1 MINKLTEAA
10 VLKFKNLSPE
20 EKEKRGILGRLYG
33 KVADFTNGTRNGRKY
48 SESLWENLLNSDLIK
63 ERFANGGIFG
73 QLCHPDYEEVDMEK
87 VACVMPEPPVKDKD
101 GQLVAYVDILD
112 TPCGRIA
119 YQLAKYGYK
128 LGISSRGTGDLITG
142 PNGEEEVD
150 PETYQLNAFDLVEI
164 PAVESARLSFVESL
178 DKKRY
183 NKTLR
188 QALTES
194 LNKETDD
201 NKKIVEEALDNLGIS
216 LKEGAVE
223 ELAMHEL
230 KDRVVDEI
238 VSIINDSGFDD
249 NLAFEISHRIP
260 QYNPDWC
267 SEDTSDFV
275 NERVETYK
283 RSLAKGETDVL
294 FWNAPRELTESSVQE
309 LDKYFNEWKEK
320 NPDLDLDRIVDDYFR
335 ETGIN
340 LAKIMYSEEEFDNF
354 IAWAKENG
362 FEIKSLAES
371 VDENG
376 KAVSDKQEEEEVVDD
391 KSDVELVA
399 EFQEALLKIKK
410 LEEDNLSLQEQLSVG
425 NAKEIKLNEELRRY
439 KGAIAELSDTVK
451 QLKPLKEE
459 VSKLNESLAEK
470 DKVIST
476 SNSRISSLVEAR
488 RKVQS
493 EIDSINESKEELLKK
508 NTSLTEELEKNT
520 KELAVVSKQLDST
533 KELVEKYRHSYK
545 SLKEN
550 YLEARAKSFGLRK
563 EDVLKKLDESY
574 KVRDIDKVCEELSQY
589 KANMAKLPFRLNEN
603 TKVSVKQSKNE
614 YIKDGALDLG
624 DDSVSDSLLQLANI
638 K

>member
-142 PNGEEEVD
+142 PDGEEEVD
-150 PETYQLNAFDLVEI
+150 PDTYQLNAFDLVEI

-194 LNKETDD
+194 LNKETDE
-201 NKKIVEEALDNLGIS
+201 NKKIVEEALDNLGINLDES
-216 LKEGAVE
+216 
-223 ELAMHEL
+223 AM
-230 KDRVVDEI
+230 
-238 VSIINDSGFDD
+238 
-249 NLAFEISHRIP
+249 
-260 QYNPDWC
+260 
-267 SEDTSDFV
+267 
-275 NERVETYK
+275 
-283 RSLAKGETDVL
+283 
-294 FWNAPRELTESSVQE
+294 QE
-309 LDKYFNEWKEK
+309 LDKYFTEWKAINK
-320 NPDLDLDRIVDDYFR
+320 DIDLQKLVDDFFN

-340 LAKIMYSEEEFDNF
+340 LSDIMYSEEDFNNF
-354 IAWAKENG
+354 MAWANEKG
-362 FEIKSLAES
+362 IKVRTLAENVNEDANS
-371 VDENG
+371 
-376 KAVSDKQEEEEVVDD
+376 VSDKEEEEVVDD

-399 EFQEALLKIKK
+399 EFQEALLKIKQ
-410 LEEDNLSLQEQLSVG
+410 LEKDNLSLQEQLSVG
-425 NAKEIKLNEELRRY
+425 NAKEIKLNEELNRY
-439 KGAIAELSDTVK
+439 KGAVTELSDTVK
-451 QLKPLKEE
+451 KLRPLKEE

-470 DKVIST
+470 DKIIST
-476 SNSRISSLVEAR
+476 NNSRISSLVEAR
-488 RKVQS
+488 RKAQVELTSVKELNENLQKS
-493 EIDSINESKEELLKK
+493 NDSLNEK
-508 NTSLTEELEKNT
+508 LEGST
-520 KELAVVSKQLDST
+520 KELEVISKQLDSS
-533 KELVEKYRHSYK
+533 KELVEKYRRSYK

-550 YLEARAKSFGLRK
+550 YLEAKAQSFGLRK

-589 KANMAKLPFRLNEN
+589 KSNMRKLPFRLTED
-603 TKVSVKQSKNE
+603 TKVTLKTSKNE
-614 YIKDGALDLG
+614 YIKDGIVNLD
-624 DDSVSDSLLQLANI
+624 DDSVTDSLLQLANM
-638 K
+638 

>member
-150 PETYQLNAFDLVEI
+150 PDTYQLNAFDLVEI

-188 QALTES
+188 QSLVES
-194 LNKETDD
+194 LEKANDD
-201 NKKIVEEALDNLGIS
+201 DRKLMEESLRDLGI
-216 LKEGAVE
+216 
-223 ELAMHEL
+223 
-230 KDRVVDEI
+230 
-238 VSIINDSGFDD
+238 
-249 NLAFEISHRIP
+249 NL
-260 QYNPDWC
+260 
-267 SEDTSDFV
+267 
-275 NERVETYK
+275 NE
-283 RSLAKGETDVL
+283 SA
-294 FWNAPRELTESSVQE
+294 AQE
-309 LDKYFNEWKEK
+309 LDKYYQEWKDK
-320 NPDLDLDRIVDDYFR
+320 NPGVDFESLIKEHGKLLSD
-335 ETGIN
+335 
-340 LAKIMYSEEEFDNF
+340 IMYSEEAYNEFVKWAEEEKGIHIKGLDEAFDPSGYTKVIKAIGDGIEDDDDLDELRNYLQNIIGYCRS
-354 IAWAKENG
+354 IADDYGILVEDVN
-362 FEIKSLAES
+362 SS
-371 VDENG
+371 
-376 KAVSDKQEEEEVVDD
+376 KADTDKKEEEVVDD

-399 EFQEALLKIKK
+399 EFQESLLKIKK
-410 LEEDNLSLQEQLSVG
+410 LEEDNLSLKEQLSVG
-425 NAKEIKLNEELRRY
+425 NAKEIKLSEELAKYR
-439 KGAIAELSDTVK
+439 GAITGLSDTVK
-451 QLKPLKEE
+451 NLKLLKEE
-459 VSKLNESLAEK
+459 VIKLKESLDSK
-470 DKVIST
+470 DKIISANT
-476 SNSRISSLVEAR
+476 SRINSLVET
-488 RKVQS
+488 RKKNQA
-493 EIDSINESKEELLKK
+493 ELDSIKELNENMVKDKA
-508 NTSLTEELEKNT
+508 SLNEELEKYT
-520 KELAVVSKQLDST
+520 KELDTVSKQLDST
-533 KELVEKYRHSYK
+533 KELVEKYRRSYK

-550 YLEARAKSFGLRK
+550 YLEVKAESFGLKK
-563 EDVLKKLDESY
+563 EDVLKRLDESY
-574 KVRDIDKVCEELSQY
+574 KVRDINRVCEELSQY
-589 KANMAKLPFRLNEN
+589 KTNMRKLPFRITED
-603 TKVSVKQSKNE
+603 TKVSVKPSDNE
-614 YIKDGALDLG
+614 YIKRGVDFG
-624 DDSVSDSLLQLANI
+624 DDLITDSLLQLANI